1 MLRIASS
8 ASSLCASPRECCVQ
22 IHPSIYLWN
31 AFRCARVIVFCAACP
46 FLADVEEI
54 PLSAAARIFSRAC
67 GLVQGTALLWWRRRR
82 WRLWRQGL
90 CRSWEACTLLE
101 TTCALIFR
109 RHVTLKLDIALR
121 SDSCRSHCN
130 IHTHT
135 HTHTCVQRTCKCQ
148 NISRFYGTAA
158 CHRCQAANATAAS
171 AAVGRGKSD
180 WRIKTRYF

>member
-135 HTHTCVQRTCKCQ
+135 HTHTHAYNAHVNVKT
-148 NISRFYGTAA
+148 SLAFTARPRA
-158 CHRCQAANATAAS
+158 IDVKLRMRQQHRQQ
-171 AAVGRGKSD
+171 
-180 WRIKTRYF
+180 